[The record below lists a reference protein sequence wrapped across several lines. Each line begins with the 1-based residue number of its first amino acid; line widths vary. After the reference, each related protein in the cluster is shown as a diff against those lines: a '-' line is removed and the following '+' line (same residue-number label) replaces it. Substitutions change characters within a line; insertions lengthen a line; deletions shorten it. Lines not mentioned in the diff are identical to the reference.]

1 MTTYEFKYLLLEC
14 LRDEKFREAFEDLLN
29 GEEPSLDWVEEYLPN
44 LANDLATCGGN
55 KNIKI

>member
-14 LRDEKFREAFEDLLN
+14 LRDDKFRKAVEDLLN
-29 GEEPSLDWVEEYLPN
+29 GKEPTLDWVEEYLH
-44 LANDLATCGGN
+44 N